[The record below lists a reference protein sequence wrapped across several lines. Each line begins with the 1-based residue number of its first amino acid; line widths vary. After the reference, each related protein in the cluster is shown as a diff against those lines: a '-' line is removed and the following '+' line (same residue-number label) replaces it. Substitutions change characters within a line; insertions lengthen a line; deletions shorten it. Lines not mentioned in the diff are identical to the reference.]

1 MFMGGKVFFLFFP
14 KKEIFNVIFMLFSH
28 QKEKEGMGK
37 EFNLFFK
44 K

>member
-28 QKEKEGMGK
+28 QKEKGEWGK
-37 EFNLFFK
+37 NSLVF
-44 K
+44 